1 MKERFSNQRRLYRLL
16 EQISNRS
23 YKNANELIKTA
34 INEVTDSDEFK
45 IKGGRIWKLNVA
57 DLTYSL
63 SYQYGNVKPIPKNF
77 AISLGDEHIFDTMN
91 RLSKKRTILQEE
103 TNEIL
108 KASGI
113 HHYSLTG
120 VGDLIRT
127 KSGSFYEYALG
138 FNADTFSEEF
148 RESITIIS
156 SVCTV
161 AIRNL
166 TAEKEKKRI
175 NKDYE
180 QAKVIQQNLLPEHF
194 TEFLDYEIFGV
205 CVPDSDV
212 GGDYFDYIRTSK
224 ALENEETLSIVI
236 SDAASKGLP
245 AAIQSLFVSGALR
258 MGMELGSRIS
268 HILALLNNLIFKTF
282 PYERFVTLFMLELTR
297 AENRL
302 VLYANAGHC
311 SPIKYSPKKDKFTE
325 LKPTGGLLG
334 IVERQR
340 FGLENTRMDKGDIL
354 VLFTDGISEAQ
365 DENGEL
371 FGEERLKELIKQFH
385 HLPAKE
391 LAYCIIDKIANY
403 SKNSSY
409 TDDSTIVIIKRK
421 KEPKIENKEEN

>member
-16 EQISNRS
+16 EQISNREYDS
-23 YKNANELIKTA
+23 PLELIKTA
-34 INEVTDSDEFK
+34 INEVTDSDEFQ
-45 IKGGRIWKLNVA
+45 IEGGRIWKLNVGSKN
-57 DLTYSL
+57 YSL
-63 SYQYGNVKPIPKNF
+63 QYQYGNVKPIPENF
-77 AISLGDEHIFDTMN
+77 TISLDDEYISKTMN
-91 RLSKKRTILQEE
+91 RLSKKRTILQDE
-103 TNEIL
+103 TNEVL

-120 VGDLIRT
+120 VGDIIRT
-127 KSGSFYEYALG
+127 SQGSFYEYALG
-138 FNADTFSEEF
+138 FNAETFSDEF
-148 RESITIIS
+148 HESISIIS

-166 TAEKEKKRI
+166 AAESEKKRI

-180 QAKVIQQNLLPEHF
+180 QAKMIQQNLLPEHY
-194 TEFLDYEIFGV
+194 TEFLDYEVFGV

-212 GGDYFDYIRTSK
+212 GGDYFDYIRNTN
-224 ALENEETLSIVI
+224 AVDDEETLSIVI

-268 HILALLNNLIFKTF
+268 HILALLNNLIFNTF

-334 IVERQR
+334 IVDHQKY
-340 FGLENTRMDKGDIL
+340 GLENTRMDKGDVL
-354 VLFTDGISEAQ
+354 VLYTDGINEAQ
-365 DENGEL
+365 NEEGEL
-371 FGEERLKELIKQFH
+371 FGEERLKELIKKYSN
-385 HLPAKE
+385 LPTKE
-391 LAYCIIDKIANY
+391 IAYSILNTITNY
-403 SKNSSY
+403 SKNSAY
-409 TDDSTIVIIKRK
+409 TDDSTIVVIKRK
-421 KEPKIENKEEN
+421 V